1 MHRFIHSFCGKLKKD
16 VTAQRLRNTGK
27 AAALADSARGGY
39 SYSNF
44 FRGADR
50 FSRNLHRKL
59 RVLSII
65 EAAGWPIWP
74 LIICS
79 VIALAIIG
87 ERLWSLR
94 QNVVLPK
101 NMLVHAIQA
110 YRQNGVTPQ
119 LLSQLSAT
127 APLGQILAA
136 GLRNEKH
143 SAAVMKES
151 IEESSHAVAIEL
163 ERFLTTLGTIAAIS
177 PLLGLFG
184 TVVGMIEIFGAQTPS
199 GTNPLVLAH
208 GISIALYNTAFGLVV
223 AVPSMVFYR
232 YFRARVD
239 ALLVDM
245 QIQAVKLVEIIH
257 GERDA

>member
-1 MHRFIHSFCGKLKKD
+1 VENRK
-16 VTAQRLRNTGK
+16 N
-27 AAALADSARGGY
+27 ALQLNGFDSASVPPRLLIRRMAATVTRL
-39 SYSNF
+39 F
-44 FRGADR
+44 CDPLRH
-50 FSRNLHRKL
+50 FSGKH

-74 LIICS
+74 LILCS

-101 NMLVHAIQA
+101 NLLVHAIQA

-119 LLSQLSAT
+119 LLSQLAAS

-136 GLRNEKH
+136 GLHNEKH
-143 SAAVMKES
+143 SPAVMKEA
-151 IEESSHAVAIEL
+151 IEEAGYVVAIEL
-163 ERFLTTLGTIAAIS
+163 ERFLTSLGTIAAIA

-184 TVVGMIEIFGAQTPS
+184 TVIGMIEIFGSQGPQ
-199 GTNPLVLAH
+199 GTNPLALAH

-245 QIQAVKLVEIIH
+245 QIQAVKLVEIVH

>member
-1 MHRFIHSFCGKLKKD
+1 M
-16 VTAQRLRNTGK
+16 
-27 AAALADSARGGY
+27 
-39 SYSNF
+39 
-44 FRGADR
+44 
-50 FSRNLHRKL
+50 
-59 RVLSII
+59 LSII

-74 LIICS
+74 LILCS

-101 NMLVHAIQA
+101 NMLVHTIQA
-110 YRQNGVTPQ
+110 FRQNGATPQ
-119 LLSQLSAT
+119 LLTQLAAT
-127 APLGQILAA
+127 APLGQILSA

-143 SAAVMKES
+143 STAIMKEA
-151 IEESSHAVAIEL
+151 IEESSHSVAIEL

-184 TVVGMIEIFGAQTPS
+184 TVIGMIEIFGAQAPS

-232 YFRARVD
+232 HFRTKVD
-239 ALLVDM
+239 ALLVEM
-245 QIQAVKLVEIIH
+245 QMQAVKLVEIIH
-257 GERDA
+257 GERDV

>member
-1 MHRFIHSFCGKLKKD
+1 M
-16 VTAQRLRNTGK
+16 
-27 AAALADSARGGY
+27 
-39 SYSNF
+39 
-44 FRGADR
+44 
-50 FSRNLHRKL
+50 
-59 RVLSII
+59 LSII

-74 LIICS
+74 LILCS
-79 VIALAIIG
+79 VISLAIIC

-101 NMLVHAIQA
+101 NMLVHAVQA

-119 LLSQLSAT
+119 LLTQLAAS

-143 SAAVMKES
+143 APAVMKEA
-151 IEESSHAVAIEL
+151 IEEAGHVVAIDL
-163 ERFLTTLGTIAAIS
+163 ERFLTTLGTIASIA

-184 TVVGMIEIFGAQTPS
+184 TVIGMIEIFGSQSPT
-199 GTNPLVLAH
+199 GGGGNPLVLAH

-223 AVPSMVFYR
+223 AVPSMVLYR
-232 YFRARVD
+232 YFRTKVD
-239 ALLVDM
+239 TLLVEM
-245 QIQAVKLVEIIH
+245 QMQAVKLVEIIH

>member
-1 MHRFIHSFCGKLKKD
+1 M
-16 VTAQRLRNTGK
+16 V
-27 AAALADSARGGY
+27 
-39 SYSNF
+39 
-44 FRGADR
+44 
-50 FSRNLHRKL
+50 
-59 RVLSII
+59 
-65 EAAGWPIWP
+65 
-74 LIICS
+74 
-79 VIALAIIG
+79 ALAIIG

-101 NMLVHAIQA
+101 NMLAHAIQA

-177 PLLGLFG
+177 QQLGLFG
-184 TVVGMIEIFGAQTPS
+184 TDVGMIEIFGANS
-199 GTNPLVLAH
+199 
-208 GISIALYNTAFGLVV
+208 
-223 AVPSMVFYR
+223 
-232 YFRARVD
+232 
-239 ALLVDM
+239 
-245 QIQAVKLVEIIH
+245 
-257 GERDA
+257 